1 MPCLVCRAPRVVQ
14 ELDVGLQPVSSFFL
28 QSRDAPEMTYPLALG
43 SCEHCRTIQLM
54 KPVPHDAL
62 IPPYDWLFAREPE
75 EHLDQVVDRIAA
87 LPGMHPGCVIGGLTS
102 KDDTTV
108 ERFASR
114 GFSKTWRIRLEGDLG
129 VTNACANIETVQ
141 ALTSPDRMAAIAAK
155 VGQADVLIVR
165 HIAEHAERP
174 ADFMAG
180 LSALVRPGGV
190 LMLEIPDCSESLRIG
205 EFTMIWEEH
214 SLYFTPNTFRPLCT
228 LGGFEELDLT
238 VFPRPFENSIVQL
251 SRKTGSP
258 GPLQLGDVP
267 SAETER
273 LPSYARQFT
282 PTKNS
287 VRRALLQAR
296 ETRGPIALFGAGHL
310 ACTFVSLM
318 GVSDLI
324 DFVADDTP
332 QKQGK
337 FLPGSRL
344 PIYPSRALA
353 DQSVGLCLLAV
364 SIGGES
370 TVIARHNAL
379 VERGMMFRSIF
390 RSSPCSL
397 FLDEPAAAA

>member
-1 MPCLVCRAPRVVQ
+1 
-14 ELDVGLQPVSSFFL
+14 
-28 QSRDAPEMTYPLALG
+28 
-43 SCEHCRTIQLM
+43 M
-54 KPVPHDAL
+54 KPVPYDAL

-75 EHLDQVVDRIAA
+75 EHLDQVVDRIAG
-87 LPGMHPGCVIGGLTS
+87 LPGIHPGCVIGGLTS

-108 ERFASR
+108 ERFARR
-114 GFSKTWRIRLEGDLG
+114 GFSKTWRIRLDEDLG
-129 VTNACANIETVQ
+129 VTDPRANIETVQ
-141 ALTSPDRMAAIAAK
+141 ALTSPDRMAAIAARI
-155 VGQADVLIVR
+155 GQADVLIVR

-180 LSALVRPGGV
+180 LSALVRPGGL

-214 SLYFTPNTFRPLCT
+214 SLYLTPNTFRPLCT
-228 LGGFEELDLT
+228 LGGFEELELT
-238 VFPRPFENSIVQL
+238 VFPRPFENSLVQI

-258 GPLQLGDVP
+258 GPLRLGDVP
-267 SAETER
+267 SAEAER
-273 LPSYARQFT
+273 LPFYARQFA
-282 PTKNS
+282 PTRHN
-287 VRRALLQAR
+287 VRQALLQAR
-296 ETRGPIALFGAGHL
+296 KTLGPIALFGAGHL

-318 GVSDLI
+318 GVADLI

-353 DQSVGLCLLAV
+353 EQGVGLCLLAI
-364 SIGGES
+364 SIGNEP
-370 TVIARHNAL
+370 TVVARHKAL
-379 VERGMMFRSIF
+379 VEGGMSFKSIF

-397 FLDEPAAAA
+397 FLDDRATAA